1 MESYRVIADD
11 GMTYGPV
18 NEAGLLQWLHDGRI
32 SATTS
37 IRRRSGK
44 VVQCSELP
52 FVASTLGLGNPSSG
66 GAPPVP
72 YPLPSYLVATNSP
85 QARIHELG
93 RFPIAV
99 VVFFQIITLG
109 LFSLIHFGLMH
120 DKMPKLRYNDPSA
133 GKAIGY
139 MLIPFF
145 NLYWMFFMYIRLCDR
160 IAEQRVFRGLPAT
173 NLRCQ
178 AIGAC
183 VVWLIPFIGPVL
195 CLLILDPIFFGMLQ
209 SEVNNLA
216 DAAAADLSQQ
226 ESPAAAPP
234 AAKGA

>member
-1 MESYRVIADD
+1 MGSYRVIAGD

-18 NEAGLLQWLHDGRI
+18 DEAGLLQWLHDGRV

-37 IRRRSGK
+37 IRCRSGK
-44 VVQCSELP
+44 VVKCSELP
-52 FVASTLGLGNPSSG
+52 FVASVLGSGNPSGG

-72 YPLPSYLVATNSP
+72 YPLPSYVVATNSP

-93 RFPIAV
+93 RFPIAA

-160 IAEQRVFRGLPAT
+160 IAEQRAFRGLAPG
-173 NLRCQ
+173 NLRSQ

-183 VVWLIPFIGPVL
+183 VVWLIPFVGPLV
-195 CLLILDPIFFGMLQ
+195 CLLILDPIFFGHLQ
-209 SEVNNLA
+209 ARVNNLT
-216 DAAAADLSQQ
+216 DATAVELSRQEPAAD
-226 ESPAAAPP
+226 APP
-234 AAKGA
+234 AA

>member
-1 MESYRVIADD
+1 MGTYRVIAGD

-18 NEAGLLQWLHDGRI
+18 DDAGLLQWLHDGRV

-37 IRRRSGK
+37 IRCRSGK
-44 VVQCSELP
+44 VVQCSALP
-52 FVASTLGLGNPSSG
+52 FVASVLGLGNPSG
-66 GAPPVP
+66 KDAPPVP
-72 YPLPSYLVATNSP
+72 YPLSSYVVTTNSL
-85 QARIHELG
+85 QARIHELD
-93 RFPIAV
+93 RFPIAA

-160 IAEQRVFRGLPAT
+160 IAEQRVFRGLPAS
-173 NLRCQ
+173 NLRSH

-183 VVWLIPFIGPVL
+183 VVSLIPFVGPLV
-195 CLLILDPIFFGMLQ
+195 CLLILDPIFLGLLQ
-209 SEVNNLA
+209 SKVNNLA
-216 DAAAADLSQQ
+216 DASAAELSQQ
-226 ESPAAAPP
+226 QSPVAAPP
-234 AAKGA
+234 AA